1 MFGGARTTVEE
12 SEKEATDSRRLRRQ
26 MQVGNEQDQGGD
38 NRRNGA
44 CQQISAR
51 SISTSSTGT
60 SL

>member
-1 MFGGARTTVEE
+1 
-12 SEKEATDSRRLRRQ
+12 